1 MQQSPVESGQVWDD
15 FCDRL
20 KRAGQ
25 QVLRPEAP
33 ADALDRAEG
42 YRYLTRL
49 LRIALEMHVESADRD
64 FPVFYKPSHETAKI
78 GADNPDNLYWRAELN
93 GEHDYRI
100 TGTRGTVDYLGF
112 GTQAGGYE
120 KDGRNEPTGYLDS
133 RQLQV
138 DAEGRFE
145 IILSATKKPGN
156 WLPMTPNTRTVIVR
170 QTFLDRATEIP
181 GSMTIERLDAGSVPK
196 PLNPDALAQGL
207 ASAAGF
213 VEGTARL
220 FADWAQ
226 SYQAHPNQLPPADQA
241 LCQAVGGDPNIFYYH
256 GYFDLADDEALVIEV
271 ARIPECQTWNLQVNN
286 YWMESLDY
294 RYQRIHVNKHNAVAN
309 ADGSVRIVLAHT
321 DPGVPN
327 WLTTAGHHK
336 GTLCFR
342 WVGATE
348 HVHPQVRVVKAGDL
362 A

>member
-1 MQQSPVESGQVWDD
+1 
-15 FCDRL
+15 
-20 KRAGQ
+20 
-25 QVLRPEAP
+25 
-33 ADALDRAEG
+33 
-42 YRYLTRL
+42 
-49 LRIALEMHVESADRD
+49 
-64 FPVFYKPSHETAKI
+64 
-78 GADNPDNLYWRAELN
+78 
-93 GEHDYRI
+93 
-100 TGTRGTVDYLGF
+100 
-112 GTQAGGYE
+112 
-120 KDGRNEPTGYLDS
+120 
-133 RQLQV
+133 
-138 DAEGRFE
+138 
-145 IILSATKKPGN
+145 
-156 WLPMTPNTRTVIVR
+156 
-170 QTFLDRATEIP
+170 
-181 GSMTIERLDAGSVPK
+181 MTIERLDAGSVPK